1 MNGNQYSNE
10 RYQNYL
16 LVEGNDDKHVLLHL
30 LEHHRLFEQFKIK
43 DEQLQIQA
51 LEGLNNLLDAKTLRS
66 YFKVSKAL
74 IHTWLAWQEKPGRPL
89 GLAITARYFDATAS
103 YAQ

>member
-66 YFKVSKAL
+66 YFKVSKRRRFGIVVDADTN
-74 IHTWLAWQEKPGRPL
+74 ISFRWQRLRDILESAG
-89 GLAITARYFDATAS
+89 
-103 YAQ
+103 